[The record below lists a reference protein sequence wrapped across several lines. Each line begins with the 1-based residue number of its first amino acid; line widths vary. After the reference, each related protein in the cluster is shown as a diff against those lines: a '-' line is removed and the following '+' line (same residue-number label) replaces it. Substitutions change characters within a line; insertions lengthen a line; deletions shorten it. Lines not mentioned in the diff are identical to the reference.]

1 MSDPRPLGSCADRLT
16 PLAAAAQFSDPGPAQ
31 TLLDHGAEVDPLA
44 LFYAMQQQN
53 ENGMATT
60 RLLVEHGADLN
71 HVARNWGTPLCYA
84 VQQGDRQTLEY
95 LLEKGANPMV
105 GSENRG
111 MLPVELARFCG
122 KSELAEILEKAMLRR
137 SKRVAERASNVEV

>member
-1 MSDPRPLGSCADRLT
+1 
-16 PLAAAAQFSDPGPAQ
+16 
-31 TLLDHGAEVDPLA
+31 
-44 LFYAMQQQN
+44 
-53 ENGMATT
+53 MATT
-60 RLLVEHGADLN
+60 RLLLEHGADLN

-95 LLEKGANPMV
+95 LLEKGANPSM

-122 KSELAEILEKAMLRR
+122 KSELAEILEKAMPRR
-137 SKRVAERASNVEV
+137 SKWIAERASNVDF